1 MVIFNSYVKLPE
13 GSFGTKEAIAELEM
27 ESQKDDA
34 CYPNSDWSDKAC
46 EVLHFHSGRYPL
58 NFYQFYGW
66 YNVEAKPLGPTSL
79 RKRVEIADT
88 GGDVLLFLQKPDVD
102 PKLRIV

>member
-1 MVIFNSYVKLPE
+1 LLLYPIPIEVIRLAKFSTFTVV
-13 GSFGTKEAIAELEM
+13 GTPWT
-27 ESQKDDA
+27 STNFTDDT
-34 CYPNSDWSDKAC
+34 N
-46 EVLHFHSGRYPL
+46 
-58 NFYQFYGW
+58 
-66 YNVEAKPLGPTSL
+66 NVEAKPLGPTSL